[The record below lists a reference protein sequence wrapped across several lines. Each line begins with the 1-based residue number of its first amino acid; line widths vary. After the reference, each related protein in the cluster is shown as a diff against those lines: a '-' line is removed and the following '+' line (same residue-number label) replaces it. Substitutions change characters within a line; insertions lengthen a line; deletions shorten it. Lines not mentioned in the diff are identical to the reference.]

1 MKIFPQFNP
10 VNLARWLI
18 IALSITIL
26 FSPFLTNVLEIALF
40 GLCLFNQELRRR
52 FADIKNQ
59 PLVIGVGA
67 FILMLII
74 GCFYSVAD
82 YQDTLRSLWGWRK
95 ILLLPIALS
104 LFADSSSPL
113 RDSSSP
119 YNHPKTSNLFL
130 SVKTTSAGTFSSSLY
145 LEE

>member
-18 IALSITIL
+18 IALGITIL
-26 FSPFLTNVLEIALF
+26 FSPFLTNVLEITLF
-40 GLCLFNQELRRR
+40 GLCLFNRELRGRLVG
-52 FADIKNQ
+52 IKNQ
-59 PLVIGVGA
+59 PLAIGVGA

-95 ILLLPIALS
+95 ILLLPLGLVLFNDALWKNKFAYSLMIFVAIVS
-104 LFADSSSPL
+104 LFCI
-113 RDSSSP
+113 
-119 YNHPKTSNLFL
+119 LF
-130 SVKTTSAGTFSSSLY
+130 TY
-145 LEE
+145 